1 MNMKNIKGLL
11 GVFVMLLGTIVFS
24 ACSEDE
30 EQVTAVFPEAVSIN
44 CQPEVG
50 EASLS
55 FNVDQSWALVSS
67 KIWCQFK
74 DEGSVVRAL
83 NGGAGER
90 TVTIVVTDDAWEFE
104 GSMAEISMIM
114 NGETKVIATVN
125 RSGKDMVLEVWDN
138 ENHIYDLENPLPFTY
153 EFKEQ
158 GGVISKNIIK
168 VRANFDWQVA
178 EKPSWITLTV
188 GENEGAETGKA
199 NETKE
204 VTVEFAGDDRR
215 YPLGDG
221 EEPAAIVFTDKLGH
235 TYSYQVAVKYSGMT
249 EDAVEFEENQY
260 GWVFSQD
267 AEWYWTG
274 STTGG
279 VEIEKKGA
287 PIQLKAYTPGEYK
300 LIYLPY
306 KEFNGM
312 GAYAPTDDGEEWG
325 LWMHAED
332 DEKGNIA
339 VRLDANIPTGE
350 WGGPTG
356 DARKGCI
363 MLLPKKIY
371 ENLEGDY
378 GYADLDLLL
387 DEDGTMI
394 HENYMKYVLIDFSQ
408 EGQAASSEGFTVTDG
423 LLGNSYAEQIYDMRL
438 EVGADAL
445 LEEYGTSNVYTW
457 SMEGE
462 LNSANIIPNG
472 YTTSSGEPD
481 YTYVHKGT
489 DTRWETGITEE
500 GFTYSSPGLYLGFDS
515 GNIPTQTDMIIT
527 FRDDDG
533 QPFAVL
539 IVNKWS

>member
-67 KIWCQFK
+67 RIWCQFK

-138 ENHIYDLENPLPFTY
+138 ENYIYDLENPLPFTY

-168 VRANFDWQVA
+168 VRANFDWQVT

-267 AEWYWTG
+267 AKWYWTG

-279 VEIEKKGA
+279 VEVEKKEA

-306 KEFNGM
+306 KEFDGM
-312 GAYAPTDDGEEWG
+312 GIYLPTPDGWG
-325 LWMHAED
+325 LWMHTED
-332 DEKGNIA
+332 DGQGNIT
-339 VRLDANIPTGE
+339 VGLDANISTGE
-350 WGGPTG
+350 MGGPTG

-363 MLLPKKIY
+363 MLLPQKVY
-371 ENLEGDY
+371 EGLEGEY
-378 GYADLDLLL
+378 GYDLENLL
-387 DEDGTMI
+387 DEDGAVI
-394 HENYMKYVLIDFSQ
+394 HEDYQKYVLIDFSQ
-408 EGQAASSEGFTVTDG
+408 EGEVTGTGGFK
-423 LLGNSYAEQIYDMRL
+423 LLGLDYMTSYDDELQKMGLDMGL
-438 EVGADAL
+438 TDEMLMDT
-445 LEEYGTSNVYTW
+445 YGTTNVYMW
-457 SMEGE
+457 SFEGDRDGVV
-462 LNSANIIPNG
+462 IMPNDYPLSEPF
-472 YTTSSGEPD
+472 YTFMLQGE
-481 YTYVHKGT
+481 
-489 DTRWETGITEE
+489 DTEWKNAFE
-500 GFTYSSPGLYLGFDS
+500 PGLTTCPSAGLTLMFD
-515 GNIPTQTDMIIT
+515 NTQIPIGKEMTIT
-527 FRDDDG
+527 FLDG
-533 QPFAVL
+533 EDKPFAVL
-539 IVNKWS
+539 VMAKW

>member
-1 MNMKNIKGLL
+1 
-11 GVFVMLLGTIVFS
+11 MLLGTIVFS

-67 KIWCQFK
+67 RIWCQFK

-138 ENHIYDLENPLPFTY
+138 ENYIYDLENPLPFTY

-168 VRANFDWQVA
+168 VRANFDWQVT

-267 AEWYWTG
+267 AKWYWTG

-279 VEIEKKGA
+279 VEVEKKEA

-306 KEFNGM
+306 KEFDGM
-312 GAYAPTDDGEEWG
+312 GIYLPTPDGWG
-325 LWMHAED
+325 LWMHTED
-332 DEKGNIA
+332 DGQGNIT
-339 VRLDANIPTGE
+339 VGLDANISTGE
-350 WGGPTG
+350 MGGPTG

-363 MLLPKKIY
+363 MLLPQKVY
-371 ENLEGDY
+371 EGLEGEY
-378 GYADLDLLL
+378 GYDLENLL
-387 DEDGTMI
+387 DEDGAVI
-394 HENYMKYVLIDFSQ
+394 HEDYQKYVLIDFSQ
-408 EGQAASSEGFTVTDG
+408 EGEVTGTGGFK
-423 LLGNSYAEQIYDMRL
+423 LLGLDYMTSYDDELQKMGLDMGL
-438 EVGADAL
+438 TDEMLMDT
-445 LEEYGTSNVYTW
+445 YGTTNVYMW
-457 SMEGE
+457 SFEGDRDGVV
-462 LNSANIIPNG
+462 IMPNDYPLSEPF
-472 YTTSSGEPD
+472 YTFMLQGE
-481 YTYVHKGT
+481 
-489 DTRWETGITEE
+489 DTEWKNAFE
-500 GFTYSSPGLYLGFDS
+500 PGLTTCPSAGLTLMFD
-515 GNIPTQTDMIIT
+515 NTQIPIGKEMTIT
-527 FRDDDG
+527 FLDG
-533 QPFAVL
+533 EDKPFAVL
-539 IVNKWS
+539 VMAKW

>member
-67 KIWCQFK
+67 RIWCQFK

-279 VEIEKKGA
+279 VEVEKKEA

-312 GAYAPTDDGEEWG
+312 GIYLPTDDGWG
-325 LWMHAED
+325 LWMHTED
-332 DEKGNIA
+332 DGQGNIT
-339 VRLDANIPTGE
+339 VGLDANISTGE
-350 WGGPTG
+350 PGAPTG

-363 MLLPKKIY
+363 MLLPQKVY
-371 ENLEGDY
+371 EGLEGEY
-378 GYADLDLLL
+378 GYDLENLL
-387 DEDGTMI
+387 DEDGAVI
-394 HENYMKYVLIDFSQ
+394 HEDYQKYVLIDFSQ
-408 EGQAASSEGFTVTDG
+408 EGEVTGTGGFK
-423 LLGNSYAEQIYDMRL
+423 LLGLDYMTSYDDELQKMGLDMGL
-438 EVGADAL
+438 TDEMLMDT
-445 LEEYGTSNVYTW
+445 YGTTNVYMW
-457 SMEGE
+457 SFEGDHDGVV
-462 LNSANIIPNG
+462 IMPNDYPLSEPF
-472 YTTSSGEPD
+472 YTFMLQGE
-481 YTYVHKGT
+481 
-489 DTRWETGITEE
+489 DTEWKNAFE
-500 GFTYSSPGLYLGFDS
+500 PGLTTYPSAGLTLMFD
-515 GNIPTQTDMIIT
+515 NTQIPIGKEMTIT
-527 FRDDDG
+527 FLDG
-533 QPFAVL
+533 EDKPFAVL
-539 IVNKWS
+539 VMAKW

>member
-67 KIWCQFK
+67 RIWCQFK

-221 EEPAAIVFTDKLGH
+221 EESAAIVFTDKLGH

-249 EDAVEFEENQY
+249 EDAIEFEINRY
-260 GWVFSQD
+260 NWVFSQD
-267 AEWYWTG
+267 ADWYWTG
-274 STTGG
+274 SITGG
-279 VEIEKKGA
+279 TEVEKKETPMG
-287 PIQLKAYTPGEYK
+287 LKVDTRYGYK

-306 KEFNGM
+306 REFGGM
-312 GAYAPTDDGEEWG
+312 GVYLPMEDDWG
-325 LWMHAED
+325 LWMHAVND
-332 DEKGNIA
+332 DEDGNITLTVDPNEKEEGNPMA
-339 VRLDANIPTGE
+339 DGSS
-350 WGGPTG
+350 
-356 DARKGCI
+356 RKGCI
-363 MLLPKKIY
+363 MALPQKVY
-371 ENLEGDY
+371 ESLPEEYGAPNLDV
-378 GYADLDLLL
+378 LL
-387 DEDGTMI
+387 DEDGAI
-394 HENYMKYVLIDFSQ
+394 IKEEYMKYILVDFSQ
-408 EGQAASSEGFTVTDG
+408 EGDIVETGGFE
-423 LLGNSYAEQIYDMRL
+423 LLGMDYMTSYTSELQKMNEDM
-438 EVGADAL
+438 EFTEEKL
-445 LEEYGTSNVYTW
+445 LETYGTTNVYMW
-457 SMEGE
+457 SFEGE
-462 LNSANIIPNG
+462 REGVVIMPKDYPLPEPSYTFILNNVDTEWKDAFEQMF
-472 YTTSSGEPD
+472 TSWPS
-481 YTYVHKGT
+481 V
-489 DTRWETGITEE
+489 
-500 GFTYSSPGLYLGFDS
+500 GLVLTFDNT
-515 GNIPTQTDMIIT
+515 NIPQGKEMTIT
-527 FRDDDG
+527 FFDG
-533 QPFAVL
+533 TEKPFAVL
-539 IVNKWS
+539 IMSKW